1 MERREEVPYARPAGR
16 QANATQEAFA
26 RARSVWPRLDSTT
39 GPSRGRTSWAD
50 LARGRPKPTCAGPP
64 GRARACRVLCGLTF
78 ASSLFL
84 FFLTGSY
91 LSVTL
96 SSRPFSRSSLS
107 VSPSSFSLS
116 PAFHFFSYSSR
127 RPSFFFF
134 FCFFRAL
141 FFLFFYG
148 FTAFF
153 SFSRCLHVSPLFP
166 PWNSCLF
173 HCENFLLNF
182 ALLPSR
188 LLLFAAPRHG
198 YVLVVLSLLADRG
211 VRPHLLLRLRRCY
224 TWSTLSLGS
233 VRAAKMRWPRRRTL
247 KEGGGADSGV
257 SNEGSCRSHDIAADR
272 TAKWNSN

>member
-1 MERREEVPYARPAGR
+1 MERREVPYARPAGR

-84 FFLTGSY
+84 FFLTGSS

-107 VSPSSFSLS
+107 VSPSSFSVF

-127 RPSFFFF
+127 RPSFFF
-134 FCFFRAL
+134 
-141 FFLFFYG
+141 
-148 FTAFF
+148 
-153 SFSRCLHVSPLFP
+153 
-166 PWNSCLF
+166 
-173 HCENFLLNF
+173 
-182 ALLPSR
+182 
-188 LLLFAAPRHG
+188 LLLF
-198 YVLVVLSLLADRG
+198 LVRTLFSLFLRIHRVFLVFSLLARLSSLSTMEF
-211 VRPHLLLRLRRCY
+211 LLVPLRELLAQLRSPSQPTAALRCSETRLRARRPFSPGGSRGSPPPSP
-224 TWSTLSLGS
+224 ST
-233 VRAAKMRWPRRRTL
+233 ATL
-247 KEGGGADSGV
+247 LHMVHAVSWLRPGREDEVAPKTNTEGGWR
-257 SNEGSCRSHDIAADR
+257 CWQWR
-272 TAKWNSN
+272 K